1 MVKRKTGINYLLA
14 VKRGRILAPVLACLL
29 FLGYLDG
36 YDRARATTQDLRITA
51 GFADQ
56 ESIAPDEPIEL
67 TLSRRLSPAD
77 GRFAVLLDA
86 TDLTSLFKAQGDV
99 LKYGP
104 GALPLPTGE
113 NELIVYLVLA
123 NNEWKEVA
131 RFRLRVVAQT
141 VTQQDAGPVEQS
153 QTPPPGPQATSGS
166 PRRVMGFDK
175 LDVTPS
181 LNIGLKSQFA
191 ERHSPGTN
199 RPDRPSFTDATIQG
213 SLKIDLARNRMTMQS
228 QYDIVGSSF
237 QNEALRFAALGENA
251 PKVDLSSYQMQ
262 FQYGLRKV
270 LAGHSTF
277 GAHRHLIN
285 NFASRG
291 LTLNFPLSPRTDF
304 SLVAMNSTSIVGWN
318 NFFGLANRRHRLFG
332 GIFGLEIFK
341 ERPGGLRFEAGLLDA
356 WFQPH
361 TNVNQG
367 NINDTERSRG
377 LSARVLARDK
387 SERIRLD
394 AGFARS
400 QFVNPQDPL
409 INQGIAGASVVP
421 SRRVTRNG
429 RYADAGF
436 DLFREFVFAKPKAA
450 ATADTDQNALD
461 PQSTGTAVESKKFN
475 LTLNI
480 RHERIEP
487 LFKSIGANTQS
498 DLNQNQVEL
507 AGSYGELTFSAA
519 HTRFNDNLAGIQTIL
534 RTNTR
539 RVSFAINTPL
549 QGFLTNRLVVQPNPF
564 LPRVG
569 YTFERV
575 RAFAGFVPTG
585 GGFDQPGAIPDQAII
600 VQSLV
605 AEWQFKEMRLGYRLN
620 HSLQDNR
627 ALGRERA
634 DLQNFVHNMTFGW
647 NPTPALDLN
656 LEVSFEGATNRE
668 RAATDRT
675 LRFGV
680 VVNWQATSRQSFST
694 TFSTIGVGG
703 FAERARTNNSRNVEF
718 DLQWNYRLTRESEKR
733 LRKFQTVYFVRY
745 SNRFARAQSFLEGVN
760 TLNKLQTF
768 NTGVNFI
775 FF

>member
-1 MVKRKTGINYLLA
+1 LSA
-14 VKRGRILAPVLACLL
+14 VYFG
-29 FLGYLDG
+29 GHG
-36 YDRARATTQDLRITA
+36 WARAATQELTITA
-51 GFADQ
+51 GFAGR
-56 ESIAPDEPIEL
+56 ESIASDEPIEL

-77 GRFAVLLDA
+77 GRLAVLLGA
-86 TDLTSLFKAQGDV
+86 TDLTSLFIAQGLD

-113 NELIVYLVLA
+113 NELIIYLIMA
-123 NNEWKEVA
+123 NNEWREVT
-131 RFRLRVVAQT
+131 RFPLRVVAQT
-141 VTQQDAGPVEQS
+141 VAQQDTGPVES
-153 QTPPPGPQATSGS
+153 TSTPTDTPQATPGR

-175 LDVTPS
+175 LDIAPS

-191 ERHSPGTN
+191 ELHSPVTN
-199 RPDRPSFTDATIQG
+199 RPDRPRFTDATIQG
-213 SLKIDLARNRMTMQS
+213 SLRIDLARDRMTMQS

-237 QNEALRFAALGENA
+237 RNEALRFGALGENA

-262 FQYGLRKV
+262 FQHGSRKV

-291 LTLNFPLSPRTDF
+291 LTLSFPLSGRTDF
-304 SLVAMNSTSIVGWN
+304 SLVAMNSTSIVGWD

-356 WFQPH
+356 WFQPR

-400 QFVNPQDPL
+400 QFVNPEDPL
-409 INQGIAGASVVP
+409 INQGIVGVNIVP

-436 DLFREFVFAKPKAA
+436 DLLREFVFAKPKAA
-450 ATADTDQNALD
+450 ATGNTDQNAVD
-461 PQSTGTAVESKKFN
+461 PQSAEAAVEVKKFN
-475 LTLNI
+475 LTLNV
-480 RHERIEP
+480 RHERVEP

-507 AGSYGELTFSAA
+507 AGSYGELTFTAA

-539 RVSFAINTPL
+539 RDSFAVNTPL
-549 QGFLTNRLVVQPNPF
+549 QGLLTNRLGAQPNPF

-575 RAFAGFVPTG
+575 RAFAGFIPKG

-605 AEWQFKEMRLGYRLN
+605 AEWQFREMRLGYRLN
-620 HSLQDNR
+620 HSFQNNR

-634 DLQNFVHNMTFGW
+634 DLQNFVHNATFGW
-647 NPTPALDLN
+647 NPMPALDLN
-656 LEVSFEGATNRE
+656 LEVSFEDADNRE
-668 RAATDRT
+668 RAVTDRT
-675 LRFGV
+675 FRFGV
-680 VVNWQATSRQSFST
+680 VVNWQATSRQSLST

-703 FAERARTNNSRNVEF
+703 FAERTRTNNSRNVEF

-733 LRKFQTVYFVRY
+733 LKKFQTVYFVRY
-745 SNRFARAQSFLEGVN
+745 SNRFARAQNFLEGVN
-760 TLNKLQTF
+760 ILTKLQTF